1 MITNREIIS
10 NILEWTEKKLS
21 PNFEFHEHQLEV
33 ITDIIYNILNQ
44 NEDGYENYILEAP
57 TGSGKSIICIVA
69 AGVLAEYYHRRS
81 YILCSDLYLWQQY
94 YDFITKAGLN
104 NFGYLKGQTG
114 NYSCLINYEDMRNA
128 DCRVR
133 GLGWKTL
140 MDKNKAAKVGYRCAE
155 KCEYVQARKRAMHSD
170 VCLMTYQLFL
180 YLLNIVSKEDSTDT
194 GFDGREVIFCD
205 ECHNIPDIVQ
215 NKYTPTIKEE
225 NFKYLQS
232 LYEFGK
238 KELERQSVADMS
250 KFAIYDDFDTFTE
263 LNSSLK
269 SMFDDMCNQNAT
281 AMDNI
286 VSMKVYY
293 NIFEG
298 FKNIVELIEGR
309 IARRKEVGNSNSE
322 DLKMYKNCSRYRN
335 EMCHWGDFLTAVSE
349 AGSNYLIKQVE
360 YDNDHI
366 PTVIFNCV
374 KEDYMVSHYLLKH
387 TPHRVM
393 MSATVGGKVAFEEN
407 IGIKYTTTK
416 ISKMSRVPSTFD
428 FSKSPVKV
436 FTKYKMTYEKKDY
449 SFEQLKP
456 LIYKLINKFEGQ
468 KGLIQTGSYKNA
480 KELYY
485 TAPEDIKKRLLIYND
500 SKEKNIMLR
509 KHKASKDTII
519 IGPSLAEGIDLP
531 DDLCRFIIILK
542 VPYPTLTSK
551 LVKAKMKLFPN
562 WYASTTSNIIIQGI
576 GRGNRNKTD
585 YCQTFI
591 LDGCFKRLYNETK
604 DQYSPELQHRIKFY
618 E

>member
-1 MITNREIIS
+1 MHTKEDITNNII
-10 NILEWTEKKLS
+10 EWTRKRLS
-21 PNFEFHEHQLEV
+21 SNFNFHEHQLEV
-33 ITDIIYNILNQ
+33 ITDIIYNILNSEEEG
-44 NEDGYENYILEAP
+44 NENYILEAP
-57 TGSGKSIICIVA
+57 TGSGKSIICIVS
-69 AGVLAEYYHRRS
+69 AGVLSEYYRMRS

-94 YDFITKAGLN
+94 YDFITKAGLS

-114 NYSCLINYEDMRNA
+114 NYNCIVNYEDMRNA
-128 DCRVR
+128 DCRMR
-133 GLGWKTL
+133 NLGWKTL
-140 MDKNKAAKVGYRCAE
+140 MDREKAAKVGYRCAE
-155 KCEYVQARKRAMHSD
+155 KCEYVLARKKAIQSE

-180 YLLNIVSKEDSTDT
+180 YMLNVIGDADT

-215 NKYTPTIKEE
+215 NKYTPTVKEE
-225 NFKYLQS
+225 DFKYLQA

-238 KELERQSVADMS
+238 KELERQSVADTNKFTIYEQFSTVQEMMS
-250 KFAIYDDFDTFTE
+250 A
-263 LNSSLK
+263 LK
-269 SMFDDMCNQNAT
+269 SMFTDMCKQDAS

-293 NIFEG
+293 NIFDA
-298 FKNIVELIEGR
+298 FKNIADLLEGR
-309 IARRKEVGNSNSE
+309 IARRKECGNSSAE
-322 DLKMYKNCSRYRN
+322 DVKIYKNCSHYRN
-335 EMCHWGDFLTAVSE
+335 ECCHWGDFLTAVSE

-366 PTVIFNCV
+366 PTVIYNCV

-393 MSATVGGKVAFEEN
+393 MSATVGGKTAFEEN

-416 ISKMSRVPSTFD
+416 TSKMSRVPSTFD
-428 FSKSPVKV
+428 FSKSPIRV

-456 LIYKLINKFEGQ
+456 LIYKLIHKFDGQ
-468 KGLIQTGSYKNA
+468 KGIIQTGSYKNA

-485 TAPEDIKKRLLIYND
+485 TAPEEIKKRLLIYND
-500 SKEKNIMLR
+500 SKEKNTMLR

-585 YCQTFI
+585 YCSTFI

-604 DQYSPELQHRIKFY
+604 EQYSPELQQRIKFY

>member
-1 MITNREIIS
+1 MHTKRTILNNIID
-10 NILEWTEKKLS
+10 WTHQRLS
-21 PNFEFHEHQLEV
+21 PNFNFHEYQLDV
-33 ITDIIYNILNQ
+33 IADIIYNILNK
-44 NEDGYENYILEAP
+44 EEEGHENYILEAP
-57 TGSGKSIICIVA
+57 TGSGKSIICIVS
-69 AGVLAEYYHRRS
+69 AGVLAEYYHMQS

-94 YDFITKAGLN
+94 YDFICKAKLS

-114 NYSCLINYEDMRNA
+114 NYTCMINNEDMRNS
-128 DCRVR
+128 DCRIR
-133 GLGWKTL
+133 GLSWKVL
-140 MDKNKAAKVGYRCAE
+140 MDSSKASKIGYRCSE
-155 KCEYVQARKRAMHSD
+155 KCEYVLARKKAKESD

-180 YLLNIVSKEDSTDT
+180 YMLNVVGDAET
-194 GFDGREVIFCD
+194 GFGGREVIFCD

-215 NKYTPTIKEE
+215 AKYTPTIKEE
-225 NFKYLQS
+225 DFKYLQL
-232 LYEFGK
+232 LYEAGK
-238 KELERQSVADMS
+238 KELERQSVADES
-250 KFAIYDDFDTFTE
+250 KFKIYQDFSTLPE
-263 LNSSLK
+263 LMSSLH
-269 SMFDDMCNQNAT
+269 SMFVDMCKQDLSAL
-281 AMDNI
+281 DNI
-286 VSMKVYY
+286 VLMNVYY
-293 NIFEG
+293 NIFDS
-298 FKNIVELIEGR
+298 FKNVVDLIEGR
-309 IARRKEVGNSNSE
+309 IARRKECGNSSAE
-322 DLKMYKNCSRYRN
+322 DIKIYKNCSYYKN
-335 EMCHWGDFLTAVSE
+335 TACHWGDFLTAVSE

-360 YDNDHI
+360 YNNEQI
-366 PTVIFNCV
+366 PTVSFNCV

-393 MSATVGGKVAFEEN
+393 MSATVGGKIAFEEN
-407 IGIKYTTTK
+407 IGIKYTSTK
-416 ISKMSRVPSTFD
+416 VSKMSRVPSTFD
-428 FSKSPVKV
+428 FSKSPIKV

-456 LIYKLINKFEGQ
+456 LIYKLINKFEGK

-485 TAPEDIKKRLLIYND
+485 TSPPEIKKRLLIYND
-500 SKEKNIMLR
+500 SKEKNIMLK

-604 DQYSPELQHRIKFY
+604 EQYSPELQHRIKFY
-618 E
+618 D

>member
-1 MITNREIIS
+1 MHTKEDITNNII
-10 NILEWTEKKLS
+10 EWTRKRLS
-21 PNFEFHEHQLEV
+21 SNFNFHEHQLEV
-33 ITDIIYNILNQ
+33 ITDIIYNILNSEEEG
-44 NEDGYENYILEAP
+44 NENYILEAP
-57 TGSGKSIICIVA
+57 TGSGKSIICIVS
-69 AGVLAEYYHRRS
+69 AGVLSEYYRMRS

-94 YDFITKAGLN
+94 YDFITKAGLS

-114 NYSCLINYEDMRNA
+114 NYNCIVNYEDMRNA
-128 DCRVR
+128 DCRMR
-133 GLGWKTL
+133 NLGWKTL
-140 MDKNKAAKVGYRCAE
+140 MDREKAAKVGYRCAE
-155 KCEYVQARKRAMHSD
+155 KCEYVLARKKAIQSE

-180 YLLNIVSKEDSTDT
+180 YMLNVIGDADT

-215 NKYTPTIKEE
+215 NKYTPTVKEE
-225 NFKYLQS
+225 DFKYLQA

-238 KELERQSVADMS
+238 KELERQSVADTNKFTIYEQFSTVQEMMS
-250 KFAIYDDFDTFTE
+250 ALKNMFT
-263 LNSSLK
+263 
-269 SMFDDMCNQNAT
+269 DMCKQDAS

-293 NIFEG
+293 NIFDA
-298 FKNIVELIEGR
+298 FKNIADLLEGR
-309 IARRKEVGNSNSE
+309 IARRKECGNSSVE
-322 DLKMYKNCSRYRN
+322 DVKIYKNCSHYRN
-335 EMCHWGDFLTAVSE
+335 ECCHWGDFLTAVSE

-360 YDNDHI
+360 YDNDHV
-366 PTVIFNCV
+366 PTVIYNCV

-393 MSATVGGKVAFEEN
+393 MSATVGGKTAFEEN

-416 ISKMSRVPSTFD
+416 TSKMSRVPSTFD
-428 FSKSPVKV
+428 FSKSPIRV

-456 LIYKLINKFEGQ
+456 LIYKLIHKFDGQ
-468 KGLIQTGSYKNA
+468 KGIIQTGSYKNA

-485 TAPEDIKKRLLIYND
+485 TAPEEIKKRLLIYND
-500 SKEKNIMLR
+500 SKEKNTMLR

-585 YCQTFI
+585 YCSTFI

-604 DQYSPELQHRIKFY
+604 EQYSPELQQRIKFY

>member
-1 MITNREIIS
+1 MHTTEEITN
-10 NILEWTEKKLS
+10 NILEWTHKRLSEKF
-21 PNFEFHEHQLEV
+21 NFHEHQLEV
-33 ITDIIYNILNQ
+33 IVDIIYNILNS
-44 NEDGYENYILEAP
+44 EEEGYENYVLEAP

-69 AGVLAEYYHRRS
+69 AGVLSEYYRMRS

-94 YDFITKAGLN
+94 YDFIVKAGLS

-114 NYSCLINYEDMRNA
+114 NYTCMVNYEDMRNA
-128 DCRVR
+128 DCRMR
-133 GLGWKTL
+133 NLGWKTL
-140 MDKNKAAKVGYRCAE
+140 MDRDKAMKAGYRCAE
-155 KCEYVQARKRAMHSD
+155 KCEYVLARKKAIQSE

-180 YLLNIVSKEDSTDT
+180 YMLNVVGDADT

-215 NKYTPTIKEE
+215 AKYTPTVKEE
-225 NFKYLQS
+225 DFKYLQA

-238 KELERQSVADMS
+238 KELERQSVADES
-250 KFAIYDDFDTFTE
+250 KFGIYQEFSTLPE
-263 LNSSLK
+263 LMSALK
-269 SMFDDMCNQNAT
+269 SMFADMCKQDSSP
-281 AMDNI
+281 MDNV

-293 NIFEG
+293 NIFDA
-298 FKNIVELIEGR
+298 FKNVVELLEGR
-309 IARRKEVGNSNSE
+309 IARRKECGNNNAE
-322 DLKMYKNCSRYRN
+322 DIKMYKHCSYYRN
-335 EMCHWGDFLTAVSE
+335 TACHWGDFLTAVSE

-360 YDNDHI
+360 YNNDHI
-366 PTVIFNCV
+366 PTVIYNCV

-393 MSATVGGKVAFEEN
+393 MSATVGGKTAFEEN

-416 ISKMSRVPSTFD
+416 TSKMSRVPSTFD
-428 FSKSPVKV
+428 FSKSPIRVY
-436 FTKYKMTYEKKDY
+436 TKYKMTYEKKDY

-456 LIYKLINKFEGQ
+456 LIYKLIHKFEGQ

-485 TAPEDIKKRLLIYND
+485 TAPEEIKKRLLIYND
-500 SKEKNIMLR
+500 SKEKNVMLR

-604 DQYSPELQHRIKFY
+604 EQYSPELQQRIKFY

>member
-1 MITNREIIS
+1 MHTKEDITNNII
-10 NILEWTEKKLS
+10 EWTRKRLS
-21 PNFEFHEHQLEV
+21 SNFNFHEHQLEV
-33 ITDIIYNILNQ
+33 ITDIIYNILNSEEEG
-44 NEDGYENYILEAP
+44 NENYILEAP

-69 AGVLAEYYHRRS
+69 AGVLSEYYRMRS

-94 YDFITKAGLN
+94 YDFITKAGLS

-114 NYSCLINYEDMRNA
+114 NYNCIVNYEDMRNA
-128 DCRVR
+128 DCRMR
-133 GLGWKTL
+133 NLGWKTL
-140 MDKNKAAKVGYRCAE
+140 MDREKAAKVGYRCAE
-155 KCEYVQARKRAMHSD
+155 KCEYVLARKKAIQSE

-180 YLLNIVSKEDSTDT
+180 YMLNVIGDADT

-215 NKYTPTIKEE
+215 NKYTPTVKEE
-225 NFKYLQS
+225 DFKYLQA

-238 KELERQSVADMS
+238 KELERQSVADTNKFTIYEQFSTVQEMMS
-250 KFAIYDDFDTFTE
+250 A
-263 LNSSLK
+263 LK
-269 SMFDDMCNQNAT
+269 SMFTDMCKQDAS

-293 NIFEG
+293 NIFDA
-298 FKNIVELIEGR
+298 FKNIADLLEGR
-309 IARRKEVGNSNSE
+309 IARRKECGNSSAE
-322 DLKMYKNCSRYRN
+322 DVKIYKNCSHYRN
-335 EMCHWGDFLTAVSE
+335 ECCHWGDFLTAVSE

-366 PTVIFNCV
+366 PTVIYNCV

-393 MSATVGGKVAFEEN
+393 MSATVGGKTAFEEN

-416 ISKMSRVPSTFD
+416 TSKMSRVPSTFD
-428 FSKSPVKV
+428 FSKSPIRV

-456 LIYKLINKFEGQ
+456 LIYKLIHKFDGQ
-468 KGLIQTGSYKNA
+468 KGIIQTGSYKNA

-485 TAPEDIKKRLLIYND
+485 TAPEEIKKRLLIYND
-500 SKEKNIMLR
+500 SKEKNTMLR

-585 YCQTFI
+585 YCSTFI

-604 DQYSPELQHRIKFY
+604 EQYSPELQQRIKFY

>member
-1 MITNREIIS
+1 MHTKEDITNNII
-10 NILEWTEKKLS
+10 EWTRKRLS
-21 PNFEFHEHQLEV
+21 SNFNFHEHQLEV
-33 ITDIIYNILNQ
+33 ITDIIYNILNSEEEG
-44 NEDGYENYILEAP
+44 NENYILEAP
-57 TGSGKSIICIVA
+57 TGSGKSIICIVS
-69 AGVLAEYYHRRS
+69 AGVLSEYYRMRS

-94 YDFITKAGLN
+94 YDFITKAGLS

-114 NYSCLINYEDMRNA
+114 NYNCIVNYEDMRNA
-128 DCRVR
+128 DCRMR
-133 GLGWKTL
+133 NLGWKTL
-140 MDKNKAAKVGYRCAE
+140 MDREKAAKVGYRCAE
-155 KCEYVQARKRAMHSD
+155 KCEYVLARKKAIQSE

-180 YLLNIVSKEDSTDT
+180 YMLNVIGDADT

-215 NKYTPTIKEE
+215 NKYTPTVKEE
-225 NFKYLQS
+225 DFKYLQA

-238 KELERQSVADMS
+238 KELERQSVADTNKFTIYEQFSTVQEMMS
-250 KFAIYDDFDTFTE
+250 A
-263 LNSSLK
+263 LK
-269 SMFDDMCNQNAT
+269 SMFADMCKQDAS

-293 NIFEG
+293 NIFDA
-298 FKNIVELIEGR
+298 FKNIADLLEGR
-309 IARRKEVGNSNSE
+309 IARRKECGNSSAE
-322 DLKMYKNCSRYRN
+322 DVKIYKNCSHYRN
-335 EMCHWGDFLTAVSE
+335 ECCHWGDFLTAVSE

-366 PTVIFNCV
+366 PTVIYNCV

-393 MSATVGGKVAFEEN
+393 MSATVGGKTAFEEN

-416 ISKMSRVPSTFD
+416 TSKMSRVPSTFD
-428 FSKSPVKV
+428 FSKSPIRV

-456 LIYKLINKFEGQ
+456 LIYKLIHKFDGQ
-468 KGLIQTGSYKNA
+468 KGIIQTGSYKNA

-485 TAPEDIKKRLLIYND
+485 TAPEEIKKRLLIYND
-500 SKEKNIMLR
+500 SKEKNTMLR

-585 YCQTFI
+585 YCSTFI

-604 DQYSPELQHRIKFY
+604 EQYSPELQQRIKFY